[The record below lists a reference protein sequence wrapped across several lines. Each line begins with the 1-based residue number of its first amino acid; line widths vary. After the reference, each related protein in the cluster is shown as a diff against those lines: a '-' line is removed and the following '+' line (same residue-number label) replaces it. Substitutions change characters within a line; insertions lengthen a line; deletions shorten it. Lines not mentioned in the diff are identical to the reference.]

1 MRALFYY
8 FVSLFLP
15 QTSKFLFYFFFAP
28 KRQSQRVVRHRRR
41 CRRRHKLAE
50 GRVLKHIHEQ
60 HVFSLRIFLRWNFCF
75 GFVQRYGRCV
85 RRDGRSEKLFEAAF
99 FFVREMWK
107 VRSEEGVKFEEI
119 HARCFRL
126 RANTERR

>member
-1 MRALFYY
+1 MRALFLL
-8 FVSLFLP
+8 FCVSFSPANVQISFFL
-15 QTSKFLFYFFFAP
+15 FFAP
-28 KRQSQRVVRHRRR
+28 KRQSQRGVRHRRR

-85 RRDGRSEKLFEAAF
+85 RREGRSEKLFEAAF
-99 FFVREMWK
+99 FFVREMLESA
-107 VRSEEGVKFEEI
+107 VGGRSKI
-119 HARCFRL
+119 
-126 RANTERR
+126 

>member
-1 MRALFYY
+1 MFSLSASS
-8 FVSLFLP
+8 FVG
-15 QTSKFLFYFFFAP
+15 TSVSASFKGTGDAFVAMVARRSF
-28 KRQSQRVVRHRRR
+28 SRRR
-41 CRRRHKLAE
+41 
-50 GRVLKHIHEQ
+50 
-60 HVFSLRIFLRWNFCF
+60 
-75 GFVQRYGRCV
+75 
-85 RRDGRSEKLFEAAF
+85 F

>member
-15 QTSKFLFYFFFAP
+15 QTSKFLFFYFLLPNA
-28 KRQSQRVVRHRRR
+28 KCQRGVRHRRR